1 MEEFIQYEL
10 EFSNDLLRIKE
21 GVEVIRNNDGT
32 ID

>member
-21 GVEVIRNNDGT
+21 GVEVIRNDDGT